1 MKNSLKGGADWK
13 ILKYQP
19 IIMDINNEHKRTT
32 VVSVSILYNNTPD
45 DKLFQIMRE
54 LIGFC
59 FMFQKKEKKEIM

>member
-1 MKNSLKGGADWK
+1 
-13 ILKYQP
+13 
-19 IIMDINNEHKRTT
+19 MDINNEHKRTT

-59 FMFQKKEKKEIM
+59 FMFQNKEKKEIM